1 MIVSGHV
8 TVGGNPDLSTTSAE
22 HASFLEVESTRGNPG
37 VEGDPVPP
45 MTALREIIAFELV
58 PKVTV
63 APGPTLTDVAAASL
77 LGPPPGNGK
86 ISTPT
91 CCAAVSVDM

>member
-8 TVGGNPDLSTTSAE
+8 TVGGYPDLSTTSAE
-22 HASFLEVESTRGNPG
+22 HASFLEVDSMRAEAG
-37 VEGDPVPP
+37 VEGLPVPP
-45 MTALREIIAFELV
+45 TMELSEIIALELV
-58 PKVTV
+58 PKVTL
-63 APGPTLTDVAAASL
+63 ALGPTLTDVAAASL

-91 CCAAVSVDM
+91 CCAAVSVE